1 MMARPVVETRALI
14 KTFGVTPVLRDV
26 DLQIQEGRCT
36 LLIGGNGSGKSTL
49 LRILAGL
56 SQPTSGDAIVLGENS
71 RSLGVA
77 CRRRIGMLTH
87 QSWLYPNLTAR
98 ENLEFYAELFG
109 LPNRDELAAKWIEAV
124 RLGASANDRVRE
136 FSRGMEQRLSIART
150 MMAAPDLLL
159 LDEPFAALDPDAVAI
174 VGDLIRSAVARGCAA
189 LLTAHAQLALG
200 IELDRYQITNGRVLP
215 LRDETRAPQRS
226 RRGA

>member
-1 MMARPVVETRALI
+1 MTRLVVETRALS

-26 DLQIQEGRCT
+26 NLQIHQGRCA

-56 SQPTSGDAIVLGENS
+56 SQPTSGDATVFGENS
-71 RSLGVA
+71 RDLGVA
-77 CRRRIGMLTH
+77 RRRIGMMTH

-98 ENLEFYAELFG
+98 ENLAFYAELYD
-109 LPNRDELAAKWIEAV
+109 LPKRDALATKWIESV
-124 RLGASANDRVRE
+124 GLIASANERVRE

-159 LDEPFAALDPDAVAI
+159 LDEPFAALDPDGVAI
-174 VGDLIRSAVARGCAA
+174 VADLIRGAITRGCAA
-189 LLTAHAQLALG
+189 LLTAHSTLDLG
-200 IELDRYQITNGRVLP
+200 IEVDRYQLTNGRVLP
-215 LRDETRAPQRS
+215 YRDETRTLS
-226 RRGA
+226 RIGA